1 MAVDASDDVPRAPG
15 VQPPSLPE
23 VDSPPSE
30 DVLAG
35 VPSKEEVVEDAQ
47 SPDEI
52 IAAQPSVDDLLGPDR
67 RPDS

>member
-1 MAVDASDDVPRAPG
+1 MESSDDAARAPG
-15 VQPPSLPE
+15 IQPPPSLPE

-47 SPDEI
+47 SADEI
-52 IAAQPSVDDLLGPDR
+52 VAAQPSVDDLLGPDR
-67 RPDS
+67 RTAS